1 MFTRSCILIWN
12 NNGRIIGNYRLKNSR
27 RNIRDFFY
35 LPLLLLFFLI
45 VNGESTVSIRKLIE
59 IERSIERLNITI
71 DNNATLNETSDK
83 ANDMLIIIFKMRKIQ
98 MIIVAKDGNTQ
109 KFCIGRFC
117 VSLLLFIIII
127 SIPSIIILILFIIFL
142 SYVLRQKQNY
152 QIKSNKLYASRRLM
166 QLQLNQQNSLKE
178 IESAKFI
185 KSNRDTESNAS
196 EIKPLRNM
204 SEESELSRSVMASTS
219 SE

>member
-83 ANDMLIIIFKMRKIQ
+83 ANDM